1 MGGSDDEVM
10 ILGSEEE
17 DEVVTLDESSIT
29 SLLAGAG
36 VTITR
41 TTGTSS
47 PAPRTSRPV
56 YVKPTTAMA
65 GMQSSKTTAPIGRQ
79 SFKTT
84 TPIGRQAR
92 LASSGHGGALL
103 SQHVRPAQRQLM
115 ATKRKDEEVDPLD
128 LGDGDIEMEYDKMD
142 NLREMLAKSSVAI
155 TYQGQRSGPAGKSD
169 RAVEKEPRKE
179 MMRSM
184 STPKLPSKMA
194 PKPLKGSPQLQRS
207 LSGELLRSD
216 PKSSLNLSSAKT
228 TMKPFGVKLQTPKA
242 KAKPLVKTPL
252 RPTPKRP
259 LQVVEKPKP
268 VPRVPKIIDRG
279 PIDCCDSL
287 VVETDMGFPC
297 NFCEVSQNFALR
309 REMIG
314 HLQKEHPEELTPEQS
329 NPDLTGLF
337 PCATCGTVFHSKFI
351 QRTHQKAHLKAK
363 LDSCDK
369 YYRYYLSFG
378 QVKI

>member
-17 DEVVTLDESSIT
+17 DDIVTLDESSIT

-41 TTGTSS
+41 TSGSS
-47 PAPRTSRPV
+47 SSAPRTSGPTH
-56 YVKPTTAMA
+56 VKPATARV
-65 GMQSSKTTAPIGRQ
+65 GMQSSK
-79 SFKTT
+79 

-92 LASSGHGGALL
+92 LAPSGQQVVAPF
-103 SQHVRPAQRQLM
+103 SQQSRPAQRQLT

-128 LGDGDIEMEYDKMD
+128 LGDDDMEIEYDKMD

-155 TYQGQRSGPAGKSD
+155 TFQGQRLGPAGKPD
-169 RAVEKEPRKE
+169 PVVEKKPSKE
-179 MMRSM
+179 MTRSL
-184 STPKLPSKMA
+184 STPKLPSKMGPRA
-194 PKPLKGSPQLQRS
+194 LKGSPQLQRS
-207 LSGELLRSD
+207 LSGDLIRSS
-216 PKSSLNLSSAKT
+216 PKLALNLSSSKT
-228 TMKPFGVKLQTPKA
+228 VIKPQGAKLQTPKV
-242 KAKPLVKTPL
+242 KAKLLVKT
-252 RPTPKRP
+252 TTTKRP
-259 LQVVEKPKP
+259 VQLAEKPKP
-268 VPRVPKIIDRG
+268 VPRVPKIVERG
-279 PIDCCDSL
+279 PVDCCDSL

-297 NFCEVSQNFALR
+297 NFCEVSQNFSRR

-314 HLQKEHPEELTPEQS
+314 HLQKEHPEELTLEQS

-351 QRTHQKAHLKAK
+351 QRTHQKAHTKAK
-363 LDSCDK
+363 LDTCDK

>member
-17 DEVVTLDESSIT
+17 DDIVTLDESSIT

-41 TTGTSS
+41 TSGSS
-47 PAPRTSRPV
+47 SSAPRTSGPTHI
-56 YVKPTTAMA
+56 KPASA
-65 GMQSSKTTAPIGRQ
+65 RVGMQSSKTRPGQ
-79 SFKTT
+79 V
-84 TPIGRQAR
+84 R
-92 LASSGHGGALL
+92 LAPSGQQVATPF
-103 SQHVRPAQRQLM
+103 SQQSRPAQRQPL

-128 LGDGDIEMEYDKMD
+128 LGDDDMDIEYDKMD

-155 TYQGQRSGPAGKSD
+155 TFQGQRLGPAGKPD
-169 RAVEKEPRKE
+169 RVVEKKPSKE
-179 MMRSM
+179 MTRSL
-184 STPKLPSKMA
+184 STPKLPSKIGPRA
-194 PKPLKGSPQLQRS
+194 LKGSPQLQRS
-207 LSGELLRSD
+207 LSGDLIRSS
-216 PKSSLNLSSAKT
+216 PKSALNLSSAKT
-228 TMKPFGVKLQTPKA
+228 VTKLPGAKLQTPKV
-242 KAKPLVKTPL
+242 KAKPLVKTP
-252 RPTPKRP
+252 TPKRP
-259 LQVVEKPKP
+259 LPLAEKPKP
-268 VPRVPKIIDRG
+268 VPRVPKIVDRG

-297 NFCEVSQNFALR
+297 NFCEGSQNFTRR

-314 HLQKEHPEELTPEQS
+314 HLQKEHPEELTLEQS

-351 QRTHQKAHLKAK
+351 QRTHQKAHKKAK
-363 LDSCDK
+363 LDTCDK